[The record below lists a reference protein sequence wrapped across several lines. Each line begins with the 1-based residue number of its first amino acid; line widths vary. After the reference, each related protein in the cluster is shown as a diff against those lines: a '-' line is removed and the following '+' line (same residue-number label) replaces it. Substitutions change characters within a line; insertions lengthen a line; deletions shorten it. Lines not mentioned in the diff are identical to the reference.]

1 MIGYDSAFIGGTL
14 ALPSFKDEF
23 GLDKESASALA
34 FTSANIV
41 STYQA
46 GCFFGALIGTLN

>member
-14 ALPSFKDEF
+14 ALPSFKKEF
-23 GLDKESASALA
+23 GLDKESTSALA

-46 GCFFGALIGTLN
+46 GCFFGALMGM